1 MEHHASAGLSWMTV
15 QYQAFGAS
23 YLQKAHDIRV
33 EVVVPGLHVDQTNVD
48 RVLPEALDAQIDAVA
63 DV

>member
-1 MEHHASAGLSWMTV
+1 MTV